1 VRLARE
7 EQRVVAFLEPI
18 ALYPMRDLYEEKD
31 GAWMTTYPERGR
43 TIRLG
48 EVGVH
53 GEGVDL
59 AIVSFAN
66 GFYLAQQ
73 AARRLER
80 SGHRVRVIDMRWLS
94 PLPEESLIAAVRG
107 VERVLIVDET
117 RRSCSIADALMAL
130 FAESASNRLAR
141 VTATDSFI
149 ATGPAYAATMP
160 SVEQIVEAA
169 ERMMDRV
176 Q

>member
-1 VRLARE
+1 
-7 EQRVVAFLEPI
+7 
-18 ALYPMRDLYEEKD
+18 
-31 GAWMTTYPERGR
+31 MTTYPERGR

-73 AARRLER
+73 AARRLEG
-80 SGHRVRVIDMRWLS
+80 SGYRVRVIDMRWLS
-94 PLPEESLIAAVRG
+94 PLPEESLLASVKG
-107 VERVLIVDET
+107 VERVLVVDET
-117 RRSCSIADALMAL
+117 RRSGGVADALLAL
-130 FAESASNRLAR
+130 FAENLSKRVAR

-160 SVEQIVEAA
+160 SVEQILEAA
-169 ERMMDRV
+169 EQMMDRA